1 MRATWDKVVAVR
13 FWRQF
18 LAWDRPSRVAFL
30 IALSLLTLVAL
41 SLAFGPDH
49 LRRPALIGAFGLLVV
64 AQAIFMWANRHMVM
78 PYTRAQR
85 LYLAE
90 DFEAACHLLESVRQ
104 AGKADVRALTLLGN
118 AYRQR
123 NMLYESETVLREA
136 LAIQPN
142 HYFSLYG
149 FGRTL
154 LVQGRYAEATD
165 VLRQALDSG
174 DSAAIT
180 FDAGEAYYRHGA
192 QESAQD
198 LVEAALQEGV
208 EPHRQLMG
216 QFLLYRMGAGSAPES
231 AVIEAGIGYWQ
242 AQAERYQQTP
252 YGQALFDDV
261 RLMQRIV
268 EETE

>member
-1 MRATWDKVVAVR
+1 MRATWGKIVATR
-13 FWRQF
+13 FWRGF
-18 LAWDRPSRVAFL
+18 LAWERPSRVAFL
-30 IALSLLTLVAL
+30 IALFLLILVAL

-49 LRRPALIGAFGLLVV
+49 LRRPALIGFFGLLVV
-64 AQAIFMWANRHMVM
+64 AQAIFMWANRHMVT

-85 LYLAE
+85 LYLTE
-90 DFEAACHLLESVRQ
+90 DFEAACQLLESLRQ

-123 NMLYESETVLREA
+123 NLLYESETVLREA

-165 VLRQALDSG
+165 MLRQALNTG
-174 DSAAIT
+174 ASAAIT
-180 FDAGEAYYRHGA
+180 FDAGEACYRSGA
-192 QESAQD
+192 QESAQR

-208 EPHRQLMG
+208 EPHRHLMG
-216 QFLLYRMGAGSAPES
+216 QFLLYRMGAGSVPEPALIDS
-231 AVIEAGIGYWQ
+231 GIGYWL

-261 RLMQRIV
+261 RLLQEIV
-268 EETE
+268 EEAD